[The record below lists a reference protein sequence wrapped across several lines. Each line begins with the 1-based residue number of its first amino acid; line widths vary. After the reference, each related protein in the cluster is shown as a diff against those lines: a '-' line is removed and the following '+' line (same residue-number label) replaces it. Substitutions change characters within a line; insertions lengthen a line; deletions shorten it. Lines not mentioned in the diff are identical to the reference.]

1 MAAIAFCACGAVDPR
16 PPSGLLMRI
25 DASPQVAT
33 PQDGSSEI
41 TSVKVFSAA
50 TYQKECSI
58 ATARV
63 SFACTSGAQEFS
75 NLTVPRRPYSF
86 AGSSWANA
94 MGARAAQ
101 MKERASREV
110 GLMDISGKTKCGA

>member
-1 MAAIAFCACGAVDPR
+1 
-16 PPSGLLMRI
+16 MRI
-25 DASPQVAT
+25 EARPHVAT
-33 PQDGSSEI
+33 AHDGSSEI

-86 AGSSWANA
+86 AGSSCASA

-101 MKERASREV
+101 MQERARREA
-110 GLMDISGKTKCGA
+110 GLMTSP